1 MAFDVLSGQGA
12 MRRAALILTVTC
24 VLTVMAG
31 PRAYA
36 GTYHVI
42 ACSGS
47 SGIAPITLNAN
58 NSWVQIPASPP
69 PGLEAFVACPPQGSD
84 QHDGVVAEDHI
95 PGPPNAAAGAEVYWR
110 FAAPA
115 GTAITNIAV
124 TRFLG
129 KEGDQSWR
137 PYGRADGAIFDT
149 CDIASG
155 QDVCQNQGDANFPV
169 NNASTIDYG
178 IRCDASSACGV
189 GFSLHSVWMSL
200 YSADVSVTDPS
211 GPTLTGG
218 PTGPLWNPDAYHRGG
233 ESASFGGTDNTG
245 ISEAD
250 WFIDGRQQSFDRGAC
265 DYSRPLPC
273 SDMPADTQHG
283 VNLGAFRDGQHQ
295 LEAVVKDAAGNQA
308 TAGPINLN
316 VDTTPPAAPGGL
328 AAAPAGDGSFTASW
342 ANPDGQFAPITK
354 AHYQLCPV
362 APSVGPCQGEQTATG
377 SSISSIAGLHLP
389 GPGTWS
395 LIVWLEDAAGNVGS
409 GNTASL
415 VLGPGQTGILAS
427 AGITLAKAK
436 LDRHRHLAVL
446 GRAATDLAAKLSVRY
461 RYRPGKHRRVRS
473 ITKSAAVHR
482 GSFVAHLK
490 LPAAARRVRKGTLTV
505 SYPGD
510 TTHSPAKLNQ
520 RVKLRRS

>member
-1 MAFDVLSGQGA
+1 MRRCALTLSASCVLS
-12 MRRAALILTVTC
+12 
-24 VLTVMAG
+24 VMAG
-31 PRAYA
+31 VPAQA

-47 SGIAPITLNAN
+47 SGISPLTLNAN
-58 NSWVQIPASPP
+58 NSWVQVPASPP
-69 PGLEAFVACPPQGSD
+69 TGLEAFVACPPQGSD
-84 QHDGVVAEDHI
+84 QHDGIVAEDRI
-95 PGPPNAAAGAEVYWR
+95 PGPPNALTGAEVYWR

-124 TRFLG
+124 ARFLG
-129 KEGDQSWR
+129 KEGDQNWR

-155 QDVCQNQGDANFPV
+155 QDVCQNEGTADFQIE
-169 NNASTIDYG
+169 NASTIDYG
-178 IRCDASSACGV
+178 VRCDASSACGV

-211 GPTLTGG
+211 APTLTGG
-218 PTGPLWNPDAYHRGG
+218 PAGPLWNPDAYHRGT

-250 WFIDGRQQSFDRGAC
+250 WFIDGRQQTFDRGAC

-283 VNLGAFRDGQHQ
+283 VNTSAVRDGQHQ

-328 AAAPAGDGSFTASW
+328 TAAPAGDGSFTASW
-342 ANPDGQFAPITK
+342 ANPDSQFAPITK
-354 AHYQLCPV
+354 AHYQLCP
-362 APSVGPCQGEQTATG
+362 AGAGAGPCQGEQTASG
-377 SSISSIAGLHLP
+377 NNISSIAGLHLP

-395 LIVWLEDAAGNVGS
+395 LAVWLEDAAGNI
-409 GNTASL
+409 GNGNVASL
-415 VLGPGQTGILAS
+415 VLGPDQTGVRAS
-427 AGITLAKAK
+427 AGIKLGTAK
-436 LDRHRHLAVL
+436 LDRHRHLAVR
-446 GRAATDLAAKLSVRY
+446 GKAASDLAAKLSVRY
-461 RYRPGKHRRVRS
+461 RYRPGKHRKVRS

-482 GSFVAHLK
+482 GAFVAHMK
-490 LPAAARRVRKGTLTV
+490 LSRAALRVRKGTVTV

-510 TTHSPAKLNQ
+510 TAHSPAKLNQ
-520 RVKLRRS
+520 RIKLRRS